1 MKKREDGSGVVDP
14 LNPNLLDTGIAIIG
28 SWLKLAIMI
37 EYVPIVSQ
45 LRFVTFMGLKHLCHK
60 ILIKD

>member
-1 MKKREDGSGVVDP
+1 MVDP
-14 LNPNLLDTGIAIIG
+14 LIPNSLDTGIAIIG
-28 SWLKLAIMI
+28 SWLKLTIMI

-45 LRFVTFMGLKHLCHK
+45 LRFVTFMGLKHLGHK

>member
-1 MKKREDGSGVVDP
+1 MIDP
-14 LNPNLLDTGIAIIG
+14 LIPNSLDTGIAIIG
-28 SWLKLAIMI
+28 SWLKLTIMI

-45 LRFVTFMGLKHLCHK
+45 LRFVTFMGLKHLGHK